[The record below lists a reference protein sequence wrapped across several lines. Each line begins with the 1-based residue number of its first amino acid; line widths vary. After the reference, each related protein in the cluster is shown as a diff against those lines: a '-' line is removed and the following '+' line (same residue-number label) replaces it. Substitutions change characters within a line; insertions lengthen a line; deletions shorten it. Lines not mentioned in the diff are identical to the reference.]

1 MYYLAA
7 PSLPPD
13 NDENSGKMLC
23 LILVGREGRGYEW
36 IGTEIRTRKME
47 ENRVLEF
54 FVIETIGQLR

>member
-1 MYYLAA
+1 
-7 PSLPPD
+7 LPPD